1 MLRDETAGSAAIE
14 VLEEAEP
21 ALSLEDLVAP
31 SEPHVPER
39 SSVATEMAEAHATSG
54 DRSHAAH
61 ATHATL
67 APGLRTARVVAVDG
81 RRAKVALRGSH
92 EALDATLAP
101 EVEGDLVEEAAAQ
114 KDSVLVEIEGDGA
127 IVVVGLVQTRR
138 AREVR
143 VTGEKIVIEAEREVL
158 LRAGRA
164 ALRLREDGDVEL
176 VGSRISAASRGL
188 FRIVGRILRL
198 N

>member
-39 SSVATEMAEAHATSG
+39 SSVATEMAEAHA
-54 DRSHAAH
+54 AH
-61 ATHATL
+61 ATHAPL
-67 APGLRTARVVAVDG
+67 APGLRTARVLAVDG
-81 RRAKVALRGSH
+81 RRAKIALRGSH